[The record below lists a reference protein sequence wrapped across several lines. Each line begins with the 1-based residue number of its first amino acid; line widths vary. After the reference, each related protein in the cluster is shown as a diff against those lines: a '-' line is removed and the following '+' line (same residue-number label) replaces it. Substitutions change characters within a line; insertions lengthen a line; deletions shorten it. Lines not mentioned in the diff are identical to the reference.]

1 MGRPLYREIRCKS
14 ALNRVRGMPFS
25 WSLNPYRGC
34 AHACHYCYARASHSY
49 LGLNVDEDF
58 ESQIFVKTNFVEVL
72 RRELTRPSWR
82 AELVA
87 VGTATDCYQPAEG
100 RYRLTRGVIECLV
113 EARTP
118 LGMVTKS
125 PMVLRDLDLLA
136 KLAALTHV
144 RICFTITTVDLDLW
158 RRLEP
163 GTANPLKRLAVMQRL
178 NAAGVPAGVL
188 LAPILPGI
196 TDTTAQIEA
205 VCAAAAEHQASFF
218 SSTALRLA
226 PLVKEHYLGFVGAQF
241 PALLPRYQRAYP
253 GTYAPPDYLAK
264 LEARV
269 EAICGRYQLGEKRT
283 FKPRGSSL
291 TAHSHAEPRAGQA
304 ELQLGLPL

>member
-1 MGRPLYREIRCKS
+1 MGRPVYREIECKS

-58 ESQIFVKTNFVEVL
+58 ESQIFVKTNFVDVL
-72 RRELTRPSWR
+72 RRELAKPGWR
-82 AELVA
+82 RELVA
-87 VGTATDCYQPAEG
+87 LGTATDCYQPAEG
-100 RYRLTRGVIECLV
+100 RYRLTRGVIEALL
-113 EARTP
+113 EAGTP

-125 PMVLRDLDLLA
+125 PMVLRDVDLLA
-136 KLAALTHV
+136 RLAAAVHV
-144 RICFTITTVDLDLW
+144 RVCFTITTVDLELW

-163 GTANPLKRLAVMQRL
+163 GTANPFKRLAVLRQL
-178 NAAGVPAGVL
+178 NAAGVPTGVL

-196 TDTTAQIEA
+196 TDTVERIEA
-205 VCAAAAEHQASFF
+205 VCAAAADYGAAFF
-218 SSTALRLA
+218 SATALRLA
-226 PLVKEHYLGFVGAQF
+226 PLVKDHYLGFVSAQF
-241 PALLPRYQRAYP
+241 PALLPRYVRAYP

-269 EAICGRYQLGEKRT
+269 ERISTRFQLGERRT

-291 TAHSHAEPRAGQA
+291 TLDSHAGGGTE
-304 ELQLGLPL
+304 QLGLPM